1 MVAKAA
7 GRPCLSLVHYSGF
20 KGQSYTHLLIL
31 ALILLSFPRKYERIS
46 GWFHIHINEEKARFG
61 CVVTDQS
68 AHSLKELIFRLP

>member
-31 ALILLSFPRKYERIS
+31 ALRLLSQKVCLCMHAQRIS
-46 GWFHIHINEEKARFG
+46 GWFHIHIDEDKTRFG
-61 CVVTDQS
+61 CSD
-68 AHSLKELIFRLP
+68 